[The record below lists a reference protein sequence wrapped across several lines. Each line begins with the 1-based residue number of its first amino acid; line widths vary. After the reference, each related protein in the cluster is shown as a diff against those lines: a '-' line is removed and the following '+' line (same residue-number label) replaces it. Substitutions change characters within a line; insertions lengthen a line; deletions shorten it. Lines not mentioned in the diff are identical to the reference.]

1 VCVCVCVFV
10 CGSRTRSVMQAWAK
24 ARGVS
29 SDQILMLSDGAGT
42 FSDALGYL
50 TWQGTCTLSSGG
62 GGVVGGCSCDVI

>member
-1 VCVCVCVFV
+1 
-10 CGSRTRSVMQAWAK
+10 MQAWAK

-50 TWQGTCTLSSGG
+50 SWQGTCALSLWGVG
-62 GGVVGGCSCDVI
+62 GGVL